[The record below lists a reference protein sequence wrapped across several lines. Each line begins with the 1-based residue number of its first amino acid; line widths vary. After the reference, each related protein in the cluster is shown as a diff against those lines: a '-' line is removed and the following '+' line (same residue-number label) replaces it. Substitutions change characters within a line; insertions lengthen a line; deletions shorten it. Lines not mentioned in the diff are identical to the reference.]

1 MRTIGITGGVGCG
14 KSKVLE
20 YIKDNY
26 NCRIILA
33 DDIGNKVKEPGQACY
48 QPMIDLFGE
57 DIIDDNDP
65 DKAFDKKVIA
75 EKIFADRT
83 LLEKINAI
91 IHPAVLDY
99 FLQQKEEETIKG
111 NIDFLFLEAA
121 LLIECGY
128 KQYVDEMWYIYTDA
142 NIRRNRLKISRG
154 YSDSKID
161 GIMAS
166 QLTEAAFRE
175 NSDFVINN
183 SNSLEETYK
192 QIKDKMAE
200 YAD

>member
-57 DIIDDNDP
+57 DIIDSNDP